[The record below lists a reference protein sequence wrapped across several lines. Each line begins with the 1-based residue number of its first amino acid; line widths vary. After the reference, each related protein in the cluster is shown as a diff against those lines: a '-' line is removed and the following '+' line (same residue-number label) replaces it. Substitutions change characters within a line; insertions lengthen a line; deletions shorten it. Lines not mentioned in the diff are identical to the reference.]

1 MSSRKQRRRREKL
14 QRHEWELVEVDD
26 EGNEVPVEPAPA
38 GKGAAGKGDARR
50 ADAKKADGKTRCRR
64 PVREVKPPSWSR
76 AAKRSL
82 LFVPV
87 LYIVLS
93 IGKSPPPVIT
103 RVGISVLY
111 AVIFIPMFFFVDRLA
126 YRAYKRRLGES

>member
-14 QRHEWELVEVDD
+14 KRHEWELVQVDD

-38 GKGAAGKGDARR
+38 RKAEAH
-50 ADAKKADGKTRCRR
+50 KADGKARSRR
-64 PVREVKPPSWSR
+64 PLREVKPPSWSR

-87 LYIVLS
+87 LFIVLS
-93 IGKSPPPVIT
+93 IGKNAPAVVT

-111 AVIFIPMFFFVDRLA
+111 AVIFIPMFFFVDRFA
-126 YRAYKRRLGES
+126 YRAYKRRLGEG

>member
-1 MSSRKQRRRREKL
+1 MPSRKQRRRREKL
-14 QRHEWELVEVDD
+14 KRHEWELVEVDG
-26 EGNEVPVEPAPA
+26 EGNEVRVEPVPVKKAE
-38 GKGAAGKGDARR
+38 
-50 ADAKKADGKTRCRR
+50 AKKADGNARARR
-64 PVREVKPPSWSR
+64 PVREVKPPSWTR

-93 IGKSPPPVIT
+93 IGKNAPPVIT

-126 YRAYKRRLGES
+126 YRAYKRRLGEG